1 MYRARFDPLGDYKPF
16 TLIYLS
22 VTPAPSGPDPPNRD
36 IHVAMGCFANH
47 AITRSAIA
55 QGRSTGWRC
64 WPPGTATTS
73 A

>member
-1 MYRARFDPLGDYKPF
+1 MYRARLEPLDDYKPF
-16 TLIYLS
+16 TLICPF
-22 VTPAPSGPDPPNRD
+22 VTHAPSGLNPPNRD